1 MLVKMTSNGVN
12 QYSGFRAEYAS
23 VLASSTLSTPST
35 TAMTTPPPPIKCGGD
50 LLGGG
55 TFLPPT
61 EEGSNVYL
69 NNVNCTWR
77 LESSSPNKIGIEFQ
91 NFETEPKVDYVK
103 VWKGWNPIGDPV
115 VTLSG
120 KPENTVFNFNDVN
133 KLTVLFFSDET
144 ENREAFEAHF
154 SSEIITATTTSTAG
168 TEGTTSEGTTGG
180 ATSTPDPTATTVA

>member
-1 MLVKMTSNGVN
+1 MYLV
-12 QYSGFRAEYAS
+12 
-23 VLASSTLSTPST
+23 
-35 TAMTTPPPPIKCGGD
+35 KCGGD

-103 VWKGWNPIGDPV
+103 VSTLLREMTS
-115 VTLSG
+115 VT
-120 KPENTVFNFNDVN
+120 N
-133 KLTVLFFSDET
+133 KC
-144 ENREAFEAHF
+144 
-154 SSEIITATTTSTAG
+154 
-168 TEGTTSEGTTGG
+168 
-180 ATSTPDPTATTVA
+180 